1 MTLADLPDGATATVT
16 SVEGDEMACVHLM
29 EAGFTPGQSVRVIA
43 HSPLGCPMA
52 VAVRGAVI
60 ALRREEAACIKV

>member
-16 SVEGDEMACVHLM
+16 NVEGDEMACVHLM
-29 EAGFTPGQSVRVIA
+29 EAGFTPGQSVRLIA
-43 HSPLGCPMA
+43 RSPLGCPMA

-60 ALRREEAACIKV
+60 ALRREEAECIKV